1 MRGSDGGASG
11 NATDCEMPST
21 ISSPRASLSNS
32 PRASGGGRSGN
43 LPRCSTLSSGRSLS
57 SKATG
62 SIEHIANKRPP
73 LNRSLSLLFVTAHLP
88 SFGVHAGGGR
98 MFHLLRG
105 LSRYHQINL
114 LSYVEREDDLE
125 HLPSLRQFCQK
136 VKFVLRG
143 QTFDAYNPFGLK
155 PRQLTR
161 DYGNPQMFQAIAGEL
176 STGEYVLCQIEY
188 LETTA
193 ALPRD
198 VPIPLILTHH
208 ELQFAAILRA
218 ARLQNALSRRLRM
231 LLGALIMFNYEIE
244 VLKRFDTV
252 VAMSRMDAGAMRAF
266 LPHLDVRISP
276 MAVDTDYFTPQEG
289 KGEPDSIIYTGY
301 YEHYPNEDAVI
312 HFVREIFPLIQ
323 RKIPNAKFYI
333 VGSYPSSAV
342 LELGRV
348 KNVMVTG
355 WVEDLRPWLAKAT
368 IFVAPIR
375 LGRGM
380 RGKIPEAMAMRKPIV
395 GSSVAF
401 AGLEATDG
409 KHALIADDP
418 SDFAEKVIKL
428 LKDSRLREE
437 IASNR
442 SEERR
447 VGKECRSR

>member
-1 MRGSDGGASG
+1 
-11 NATDCEMPST
+11 
-21 ISSPRASLSNS
+21 
-32 PRASGGGRSGN
+32 
-43 LPRCSTLSSGRSLS
+43 
-57 SKATG
+57 
-62 SIEHIANKRPP
+62 
-73 LNRSLSLLFVTAHLP
+73 
-88 SFGVHAGGGR
+88 

-176 STGEYVLCQIEY
+176 STGEYDLCQIEY

-437 IASNR
+437 IASNGYALVR
-442 SEERR
+442 AHYRWDVQVELYRELYASLVEGKGSSQFRKRGAPLGHTPPQRLLFESTKEARLHQALTPLGLVYLIPR
-447 VGKECRSR
+447 VLWLGVTASLRGWKHA

>member
-1 MRGSDGGASG
+1 
-11 NATDCEMPST
+11 
-21 ISSPRASLSNS
+21 
-32 PRASGGGRSGN
+32 
-43 LPRCSTLSSGRSLS
+43 
-57 SKATG
+57 
-62 SIEHIANKRPP
+62 
-73 LNRSLSLLFVTAHLP
+73 
-88 SFGVHAGGGR
+88 

-125 HLPSLRQFCQK
+125 HLPPLRQFCQK

-155 PRQLTR
+155 PRQLTV

-176 STGEYVLCQIEY
+176 STGEYDLCQIEY
-188 LETTA
+188 LEIVA

-198 VPIPLILTHH
+198 IPIPLILTHH
-208 ELQFAAILRA
+208 ELQFAAMLQA
-218 ARLQNALSRRLRM
+218 ARLQKALSRGHRRK
-231 LLGALIMFNYEIE
+231 LLDALVMFNYEIE
-244 VLKRFDTV
+244 ALKRFDAI
-252 VAMSRMDAGAMRAF
+252 VAMSQEDADAMRKF
-266 LPHLDVRISP
+266 LPDLDVRISP

-289 KGEPDSIIYTGY
+289 KGEPDSMMYTGY
-301 YEHYPNEDAVI
+301 YEHYPNEDAVVY
-312 HFVREIFPLIQ
+312 FVREIFPLIQ
-323 RKIPNAKFYI
+323 RKVPNAKFYI

-342 LELGRV
+342 LELARV

-355 WVEDLRPWLAKAT
+355 RVEDLRPWLAKAT

-380 RGKIPEAMAMRKPIV
+380 RGKIPEAMAMRKPVV

-409 KHALIADDP
+409 KQALIADDP

-437 IASNR
+437 IAENGYALVRARYRWDVQVELYRELYASLVEWKG
-442 SEERR
+442 SS
-447 VGKECRSR
+447 RSRNRIAPGGHIPPPRLLFESPNEARLHQALTPLGLVYLIPRVLWLGGAASLRGWKHS